1 MDHQGG
7 EVRVV
12 SAAVLAQLQAAGF
25 QVQFL
30 SQISLIS
37 LLFFLIFVNTH
48 YQIYDLH
55 FFLYIKKNN
64 LIIFCTITKK

>member
-37 LLFFLIFVNTH
+37 LLFFF
-48 YQIYDLH
+48 
-55 FFLYIKKNN
+55 
-64 LIIFCTITKK
+64 

>member
-25 QVQFL
+25 QVQFC

-37 LLFFLIFVNTH
+37 SFFISLTLIQIMIFNFFFFVH
-48 YQIYDLH
+48 
-55 FFLYIKKNN
+55 KKQA
-64 LIIFCTITKK
+64 

>member
-55 FFLYIKKNN
+55 FFLYIKKK
-64 LIIFCTITKK
+64 TT

>member
-25 QVQFL
+25 QVQFSFTNQL
-30 SQISLIS
+30 NFLT
-37 LLFFLIFVNTH
+37 FFFNIR
-48 YQIYDLH
+48 
-55 FFLYIKKNN
+55 
-64 LIIFCTITKK
+64 

>member
-25 QVQFL
+25 QVQFSFTNQL
-30 SQISLIS
+30 NFLT
-37 LLFFLIFVNTH
+37 FFLIFVNTH

>member
-25 QVQFL
+25 QVQFCFTNQL
-30 SQISLIS
+30 N
-37 LLFFLIFVNTH
+37 FFFFYFVNTH
-48 YQIYDLH
+48 SNYD
-55 FFLYIKKNN
+55 F
-64 LIIFCTITKK
+64 